1 MKFRRV
7 ATGHDASGKA
17 IFASDEGVSGLVL
30 DLFPGWEFFDI
41 WGGDETPSFPD
52 SGHKPP
58 AATYFPAVDGFR
70 FSFSVI
76 PPEGTVGSP
85 DLDVDRATAEAEA
98 ALPGMLGHL
107 EPDGMHRTDT
117 IDFEIVMQGQVY
129 LQLDDGV
136 ETLLKVGDTVVQN
149 GTRHVWRN
157 PGPDDC
163 LLAVFMVGAHRTTAE

>member
-7 ATGHDASGKA
+7 VTGHDAAGKA
-17 IFASDEGVSGLVL
+17 VFASDSEVAGLTL

-41 WGGDETPSFPD
+41 WGGDQTPSFPD
-52 SGHKPP
+52 SGSKPP
-58 AATYFPAVDGFR
+58 IATYFPAVEGFR
-70 FSFSVI
+70 FSFSII
-76 PPEGTVGSP
+76 PPGGTVGKP
-85 DLDVDRATAEAEA
+85 DLDVERATAEVES
-98 ALPGMLGHL
+98 ALPGMMAHL

-129 LQLDDGV
+129 LQVDDGV
-136 ETLLKVGDTVVQN
+136 EKLLQTGDTVVQN

-163 LLAVFMVGAHRTTAE
+163 LLAVFMVGAHRKPTQ

>member
-17 IFASDEGVSGLVL
+17 VFASDVEVSGLAL
-30 DLFPGWEFFDI
+30 DLLPGWEFFDI

-52 SGHKPP
+52 AGQKPP

-70 FSFSVI
+70 FSFSII
-76 PPEGTVGSP
+76 PPEGTLGEP
-85 DLDVDRATAEAEA
+85 GLDVERALAEVET
-98 ALPGMLGHL
+98 ALPGLMGHL

-129 LQLDDGV
+129 LQVDDGV
-136 ETLLKVGDTVVQN
+136 EKLLQVGDTVVQN

-157 PGPDDC
+157 PGPGDC
-163 LLAVFMVGAHRTTAE
+163 LLAVFMVGAHWKAAQ